1 MQLRKLMAG
10 WYRLSNEFC
19 FSNIRLGR
27 KESGELTTKWYADVR
42 DSRTGN
48 LKRYAGIWNTRR
60 DAIEEAEDLL
70 RQYAAILKSMS

>member
-27 KESGELTTKWYADVR
+27 KESGELTTK
-42 DSRTGN
+42 
-48 LKRYAGIWNTRR
+48 
-60 DAIEEAEDLL
+60 
-70 RQYAAILKSMS
+70 